1 MIVFLAKVFEKK
13 EHAEAFLK
21 GSMYANR
28 LSHFKKLEGAYGR
41 GDDYEGVIMPPLD
54 DFALTLEATDPTTG
68 EVVDSTTITGEDLA
82 APVIMSPEWF
92 DHFNV
97 FCMYAARFDGLQE
110 ISRDNLQDL
119 KRQLDISEDFARLG
133 EHTVLIKNTTEF
145 IRRVKLAA
153 EQAGYRIYAKLVSY
167 YDPEVGTPPVTSDL
181 ETIFNKRKEFEY
193 QNEFRFAIDTNS
205 EGRCHITLDV
215 GEIDD
220 IAFYVKTSEID
231 VQLHVATK
239 SDYQP

>member
-28 LSHFKKLEGAYGR
+28 LSYFKNLRGAYGR
-41 GDDYEGVIMPPLD
+41 GDEYEGAIMPPLD
-54 DFALTLEATDPTTG
+54 DFAFTLKATDPTTG
-68 EVVDSTTITGEDLA
+68 EVVSSITMTGEDLA
-82 APVIMSPEWF
+82 APVIVSPRRF
-92 DHFNV
+92 DHFNL
-97 FCMYAARFDGLQE
+97 FCMYAGRFELQE
-110 ISRDNLQDL
+110 VSRDDLQDL
-119 KRQLDISEDFARLG
+119 KRQLDISEDFERLG
-133 EHTVLIKNTTEF
+133 EHIVFIKNTTEF
-145 IRRVKLAA
+145 VRRVRHAGD
-153 EQAGYRIYAKLVSY
+153 QAGYRIYDKLVSY

-205 EGRCHITLDV
+205 EGRCPITLDV

-231 VQLHVATK
+231 IQLDVATE
-239 SDYQP
+239 SDYHP

>member
-28 LSHFKKLEGAYGR
+28 LSYFKNLGGAYGR
-41 GDDYEGVIMPPLD
+41 GDEYEGAIMPPLD
-54 DFALTLEATDPTTG
+54 DFASTLKATDPTTG
-68 EVVDSTTITGEDLA
+68 EVVSSITMTGEDLA
-82 APVIMSPEWF
+82 APVIVSPRWF

-97 FCMYAARFDGLQE
+97 FCMYAGRFELQE
-110 ISRDNLQDL
+110 VSRDDLQDL
-119 KRQLDISEDFARLG
+119 KRQLDISEDFERLG
-133 EHTVLIKNTTEF
+133 EHIVIIKNTTEF
-145 IRRVKLAA
+145 FRRVRHAGD
-153 EQAGYRIYAKLVSY
+153 QAGYRICAKLVSY

-193 QNEFRFAIDTNS
+193 QKEFRFAIDTNS
-205 EGRCHITLDV
+205 EGRCPITLDV

-231 VQLHVATK
+231 IQLDVATE
-239 SDYQP
+239 SDYHP

>member
-28 LSHFKKLEGAYGR
+28 LSYFKNLEGAYGR
-41 GDDYEGVIMPPLD
+41 GDEYEGAIMPPLD
-54 DFALTLEATDPTTG
+54 DFAFTLKATDPTTR
-68 EVVDSTTITGEDLA
+68 EVVSSTTMTGEDLA
-82 APVIMSPEWF
+82 APVIVSPRWF

-97 FCMYAARFDGLQE
+97 FCMYAGRFDGLQE
-110 ISRDNLQDL
+110 VSRDDLQDL
-119 KRQLDISEDFARLG
+119 KRQLDISEDFERLG
-133 EHTVLIKNTTEF
+133 QHTVFIKNTTEF
-145 IRRVKLAA
+145 FRRVRHAGD
-153 EQAGYRIYAKLVSY
+153 QAGYRIYAKLVSY

-205 EGRCHITLDV
+205 EGRCPITLDV

-231 VQLHVATK
+231 IQLDVATE
-239 SDYQP
+239 SDYHP

>member
-41 GDDYEGVIMPPLD
+41 GDEYEGAIMPPLD

-68 EVVDSTTITGEDLA
+68 EVVSSITMTGEDLA
-82 APVIMSPEWF
+82 APVIVSPSWF

-97 FCMYAARFDGLQE
+97 FCMYAGRFDELQE
-110 ISRDNLQDL
+110 TPRDNLQDL
-119 KRQLDISEDFARLG
+119 KRQLDISEYFEGLG
-133 EHTVLIKNTTEF
+133 EHAVIIKNTTEF
-145 IRRVKLAA
+145 LQRVRHAGD
-153 EQAGYRIYAKLVSY
+153 QAGYGIYGKLVSY
-167 YDPEVGTPPVTSDL
+167 YDPEVGTPPITSDL
-181 ETIFNKRKEFEY
+181 ETIFNKRKEFAY
-193 QNEFRFAIDTNS
+193 QKEFRFAIDTNS
-205 EGRCHITLDV
+205 EGSCPITLDV
-215 GEIDD
+215 GEIGD

-231 VQLHVATK
+231 VQLYVATEF
-239 SDYQP
+239 DYHP